1 MHDIRHF
8 ALSRRSAHR
17 RARRSG
23 LGLRVIPAILS
34 ALVLLGGGTLAAQT
48 NPHPQAPDGQDP
60 IADLPLEDLLKLRV
74 ETVYAASRLAQEVT
88 QAPASVTIISGEEIR
103 QHGYRT
109 LADVLRSVR
118 GLHVSYDRNYQYVG
132 VRGFARPGDY
142 NTRILM
148 LVDGHRLN
156 DSVYDSAP
164 LGAESPLD
172 VGLIERVEIIRGP
185 SSSVYGTSA
194 FFAVVNV
201 ITRSG
206 GSLDGVEA
214 EGGTGMQDL
223 WRGRV
228 TAGGRTAGGVEG
240 LLSVSGLRGGGAERL
255 YYPEFDAPAEGDGVA
270 RGIDDD
276 SLVTVFGSAA
286 FRALTVQAGYGSRD
300 KIVPTAPFETVF
312 NDGGTHLRDARAF
325 ADVQFTRLLGDR
337 ATLVARA
344 AHDRYLYDGSFVYE
358 GGPQLD
364 KARGAWTTTETG
376 VVKWFARHRVSAGLE
391 YRHNHQQDQMLEDET
406 GVLLDD
412 RRHSRTVA
420 AYVEDEVRFH
430 RRVLLTAGVRWDH
443 YFETF
448 GGTVNPRL
456 ALIVTPL
463 DASVLKVLYGRAF
476 RAPNPYELY
485 YSRDPLSLSLN
496 PERITT
502 TEVVWEQQLDP
513 RVQLTA
519 SAFVSRVSDL
529 ITQRSG
535 SETAVDG
542 LYYDNLGR
550 VRARG
555 VELELQGD
563 LPGRVRARATWA
575 YQSAV
580 DRAASEGISNSPRHL
595 GT

>member
-1 MHDIRHF
+1 
-8 ALSRRSAHR
+8 
-17 RARRSG
+17 
-23 LGLRVIPAILS
+23 
-34 ALVLLGGGTLAAQT
+34 
-48 NPHPQAPDGQDP
+48 
-60 IADLPLEDLLKLRV
+60 
-74 ETVYAASRLAQEVT
+74 
-88 QAPASVTIISGEEIR
+88 
-103 QHGYRT
+103 
-109 LADVLRSVR
+109 
-118 GLHVSYDRNYQYVG
+118 
-132 VRGFARPGDY
+132 
-142 NTRILM
+142 
-148 LVDGHRLN
+148 
-156 DSVYDSAP
+156 
-164 LGAESPLD
+164 
-172 VGLIERVEIIRGP
+172 
-185 SSSVYGTSA
+185 
-194 FFAVVNV
+194 
-201 ITRSG
+201 
-206 GSLDGVEA
+206 
-214 EGGTGMQDL
+214 
-223 WRGRV
+223 
-228 TAGGRTAGGVEG
+228 
-240 LLSVSGLRGGGAERL
+240 
-255 YYPEFDAPAEGDGVA
+255 
-270 RGIDDD
+270 
-276 SLVTVFGSAA
+276 
-286 FRALTVQAGYGSRD
+286 
-300 KIVPTAPFETVF
+300 
-312 NDGGTHLRDARAF
+312 
-325 ADVQFTRLLGDR
+325 
-337 ATLVARA
+337 
-344 AHDRYLYDGSFVYE
+344 
-358 GGPQLD
+358 
-364 KARGAWTTTETG
+364 
-376 VVKWFARHRVSAGLE
+376 
-391 YRHNHQQDQMLEDET
+391 MLEDET